1 MIISER
7 SRIWCSETSQIYPA
21 CALLCS
27 LPTLWWGEMVF
38 IINANEV
45 IKHQQDVQ
53 ENNGI
58 RFLYELHYFRATPQ
72 NSAYNGTLFQAQKKS
87 NQNNLVLLFVIF
99 VVIFLFVNSLHQ
111 ISSSPSD
118 PKRLYPNNLKL
129 RVFAEKD
136 SDASTRFLVRVILTT
151 SRRACSCSHSGI
163 PRLHKDM
170 GLVQDVLLIED
181 DDIAQ

>member
-1 MIISER
+1 MFRNITNISCLCLTLLFAYALMR
-7 SRIWCSETSQIYPA
+7 WNGVYYKCKWGNKTPVRCPGKQRGKVPLWA
-21 CALLCS
+21 ALLQGYSTEQC
-27 LPTLWWGEMVF
+27 LQW
-38 IINANEV
+38 
-45 IKHQQDVQ
+45 
-53 ENNGI
+53 
-58 RFLYELHYFRATPQ
+58 
-72 NSAYNGTLFQAQKKS
+72 NSFPSSKKS

-111 ISSSPSD
+111 ISSSPSN